1 MEAVRA
7 AAGATAEPSP
17 SPAPDDV
24 ALVLHTSGTTSR
36 PKLVPLR
43 HRNLAASVTN
53 IVDTYRLEPGDVS
66 LEVMPLF
73 HVHGLLASTLAALAA
88 GGTVVVPTRFSAFEF
103 WSLVRDHGVTW

>member
-1 MEAVRA
+1 AP
-7 AAGATAEPSP
+7 TSPLCPS
-17 SPAPDDV
+17 
-24 ALVLHTSGTTSR
+24 TTLFRSSR

-88 GGTVVVPTRFSAFEF
+88 GGTVVVPTRFSAFER
-103 WSLVRDHGVTW
+103 SEEHTSELQSPDHL